1 VTRGASA
8 NTNSADEA
16 IPARPVSLLQLSGRL
31 RTIHFQS
38 EPQLSCGNIEKCC
51 ITLAK
56 LQDIDSQWL
65 ELAFANT
72 KDVNPSTAE
81 DDWVC
86 AGVGLETV
94 RTSRRSRFHLTVR
107 LAFVTRC
114 NVTMMNTTNNRQPK
128 ARLKNLGDVEQLVM
142 DYLWTHGPSTSEA
155 CREALASTRPM
166 KDSTI
171 RTVLRRLEEKGYV
184 RHELDG
190 RTFIYSASDAP
201 QNVAVRA
208 VKGIIDRFCGGSAE
222 QLVIG
227 MVDNAVLDRKQL
239 ERLARKIAD
248 RAAKSHPENP
258 AEEKTAEKEAKP

>member
-1 VTRGASA
+1 
-8 NTNSADEA
+8 
-16 IPARPVSLLQLSGRL
+16 
-31 RTIHFQS
+31 
-38 EPQLSCGNIEKCC
+38 
-51 ITLAK
+51 
-56 LQDIDSQWL
+56 
-65 ELAFANT
+65 
-72 KDVNPSTAE
+72 
-81 DDWVC
+81 
-86 AGVGLETV
+86 
-94 RTSRRSRFHLTVR
+94 
-107 LAFVTRC
+107 
-114 NVTMMNTTNNRQPK
+114 MMNTTNNRPPK
-128 ARLKNLGDVEQLVM
+128 PRLKSLGDVEQVVM
-142 DYLWTHGPSTSEA
+142 DYFWTHGPSTSEA
-155 CREALASTRPM
+155 CREALAATRPM

-190 RTFIYSASDAP
+190 RTFIYSAADAP

-248 RAAKSHPENP
+248 RAVKSQTENP